1 MVVQAIRDIP
11 SHKWHL
17 NIVGVVV
24 KQALFERMSYVASAG
39 IVISMMANDQAR
51 HTLSGTRR
59 RTSPVSMEESNTQG

>member
-11 SHKWHL
+11 SRKWHL

-39 IVISMMANDQAR
+39 IVISMMANDQAL
-51 HTLSGTRR
+51 HSC
-59 RTSPVSMEESNTQG
+59 ESQTQ